1 MRITRG
7 KQQRRRRRR
16 RSRRRR
22 GSRSRRRR
30 SCSSRMRKGRRRRRR
45 RNQRFERFER
55 TGFVFGENV
64 VLQKSPKLV
73 STGFAR
79 IRILVAGFLSVAR
92 LGRRLGAVFGT
103 ERESGGMGRG
113 RRRQGGRRQR
123 GGRGR
128 NGKRMARQR
137 KLREMGFLL
146 GLGLGK
152 FFFQFELVVDILFG
166 V

>member
-30 SCSSRMRKGRRRRRR
+30 SCSSRMRRRR

-113 RRRQGGRRQR
+113 RRRQGG
-123 GGRGR
+123 
-128 NGKRMARQR
+128 
-137 KLREMGFLL
+137 
-146 GLGLGK
+146 
-152 FFFQFELVVDILFG
+152 
-166 V
+166 